1 MTGLRSA
8 FSIKIV
14 RLILIFNSNHRLEKL
29 YSKYCNF
36 EEPSTPEKTELP
48 NDNENNCE
56 SALENFMC
64 EFSPEAGQYLKNLGA
79 KFPHSSFLKTLT
91 PSRFIESLSLSR
103 SETNEPTTPV
113 GYYPNSMLVGNA
125 DAFVSSPSVLEKY
138 IEGSKSEES
147 QQNPIDQ
154 LLTQPKYVEEVLGT
168 LQGNNYWQNALL
180 ANNLL
185 PPLTMSSYEDIVN
198 FQQELM
204 QHNKTSEQVVYPV
217 YFHTMAVSENESP
230 SEQQEMTNKSKRQLF
245 DDKAITSIG
254 LKNESPIQNLTYDED
269 LLRRCQ
275 EACFESENY
284 IADMA
289 CNSEGEESNS
299 MKYLEEAAVR
309 LLLNSKRRTYRR
321 RNPNDTE
328 CRFVCKYCGKKF
340 ARMFTLQTHERVH
353 SGVKPYQCEICGRSF
368 RQSGTKLNHMRA
380 VHDKEKPYKCE
391 FCPKTFGH
399 KSSLVVHR
407 RIHTKEKPFEC
418 EICGRKF
425 TDRATMKKHVPTHTK
440 EKNHRCTYC
449 GKCLTQQSNLKR
461 HIKTIHLKGK

>member
-1 MTGLRSA
+1 M
-8 FSIKIV
+8 
-14 RLILIFNSNHRLEKL
+14 EEL
-29 YSKYCNF
+29 YSKYCCF
-36 EEPSTPEKTELP
+36 EEPLTPDKNGLS
-48 NDNENNCE
+48 NGDENNCDNVLENLIGEFPPE
-56 SALENFMC
+56 SA
-64 EFSPEAGQYLKNLGA
+64 QYLKNLGE
-79 KFPHSSFLKTLT
+79 KVPSSSFLKTLT
-91 PSRFIESLSLSR
+91 PSRFIESLSLLR
-103 SETNEPTTPV
+103 NETNESTSPI
-113 GYYPNSMLVGNA
+113 GYYPNSMLEGNV

-138 IEGSKSEES
+138 IEGNKAEENE
-147 QQNPIDQ
+147 QQNAIDK
-154 LLTQPKYVEEVLGT
+154 LLTQPKYIEEVLGT
-168 LQGNNYWQNALL
+168 SQGNNFWQNALL
-180 ANNLL
+180 SNNLL
-185 PPLTMSSYEDIVN
+185 PPVTMSSYQDIVN

-204 QHNKTSEQVVYPV
+204 NLNKTSDQVVYPV
-217 YFHTMAVSENESP
+217 YFTMSAPENESP
-230 SEQQEMTNKSKRQLF
+230 TEQHEVANKSKRQLF
-245 DDKAITSIG
+245 DEKTIASIG
-254 LKNESPIQNLTYDED
+254 LKNESPIRNLTYDED

-284 IADMA
+284 IANLA
-289 CNSEGEESNS
+289 CGNECGGDDTNS

-321 RNPNDTE
+321 RGAKETE
-328 CRFVCKYCGKKF
+328 CKYECKYCGKKF

-418 EICGRKF
+418 EVCGRKF

-440 EKNHRCTYC
+440 EKKHRCTYC

-461 HIKTIHLKGK
+461 HINTIHLKKGK